1 MHGRFKSM
9 YTLALVDTS
18 WAFEEHVHPKVGS
31 QSAFSTK
38 EQVWSDL
45 VHILSTH
52 RANSLI
58 PMQHVCKKAK
68 LCQNKPSYSLCLLS
82 NLLNLHQQVKKYCK
96 GNENTQRYVTL
107 CAQKVRSTSRIINM
121 NQLDGMHT
129 SHPSM
134 QTFRPQDCAAWYW
147 ESPVET
153 NHRNKLP
160 LHLHSIHF
168 KPPEMLRTLNNGNT
182 YSHYTSDIGW
192 HK

>member
-96 GNENTQRYVTL
+96 GNENTQRYVTSL
-107 CAQKVRSTSRIINM
+107 CAKSQINIKNNQHESAGRYAHFTSKHADFSSTRLCSM
-121 NQLDGMHT
+121 VLGESCWNQ
-129 SHPSM
+129 P
-134 QTFRPQDCAAWYW
+134 
-147 ESPVET
+147 
-153 NHRNKLP
+153 
-160 LHLHSIHF
+160 
-168 KPPEMLRTLNNGNT
+168 
-182 YSHYTSDIGW
+182 
-192 HK
+192 